1 MPDAVAGPWP
11 ERCTRVVFFGPRL
24 PEISGGSTYVM
35 NMSAELVE
43 RGVEVEH
50 VSLAP
55 GTVAPRFPTFVV
67 NPRPA
72 LHAGP
77 SFRTRGR
84 RGGRM
89 RGLGA
94 AVFKAADRRWQAW
107 RLRRR
112 FSGYGP
118 ETLIVLTHV
127 RVKQTLDASGWVRPT
142 DGPLLVGQHHS
153 QFETIDLYADA
164 WMRPAMVAHF
174 GDLDV
179 FTALTQSDARRF
191 AEILPVPCVAIGNP
205 APPAPPS
212 ETPRERLAVALAR
225 YSLEKDLDIMI
236 RCFAEATDVAG
247 LDGWRLELWGEG
259 PTREALQDQIDRLEV
274 GERIRL
280 MGRADDVHE
289 VLSRARVNLLT
300 SSTEGFGMAVLE
312 AATAGVPSI
321 VFDCSPGLR
330 ELVELTHGH
339 LVPDQDTAA
348 YVQCLIAS
356 LGDADDLA
364 RRGALA
370 RHGATRFAP
379 GPIVD
384 VWADLV
390 TEAYA
395 RRSRR

>member
-1 MPDAVAGPWP
+1 MSDVAAGAWP
-11 ERCTRVVFFGPRL
+11 GRCTRVVFFGPRL

-35 NMSAELVE
+35 NMSAELAS
-43 RGVEVEH
+43 RGVEIEH
-50 VSLAP
+50 VSLTP

-77 SFRTRGR
+77 SFRSGR

-94 AVFKAADRRWQAW
+94 AAFKAADRRWQAW

-112 FSGYGP
+112 FSRYGP

-127 RVKQTLDASGWVRPT
+127 RVKQVLDASGWVRPP

-179 FTALTQSDARRF
+179 FTALTESDARRF

-205 APPAPPS
+205 APPAPVS
-212 ETPRERLAVALAR
+212 VTPRERLAVALAR

-236 RCFAEATDVAG
+236 RCFAEATEDAA
-247 LDGWRLELWGEG
+247 LAGWRLELWGEG
-259 PTREALQDQIDRLEV
+259 PTRDALQDQIDRLGVED
-274 GERIRL
+274 RIRL

-289 VLSRARVNLLT
+289 VLARAQVNLLT

-321 VFDCSPGLR
+321 VFDCSPGLH
-330 ELVELTHGH
+330 ELVRLTHGH
-339 LVPDQDTAA
+339 LVNDQDTAA
-348 YVQCLIAS
+348 YVRCLVTA
-356 LGDADDLA
+356 LGDPEDLV

-370 RHGATRFAP
+370 REGARRFAP

-384 VWADLV
+384 DWADLV
-390 TEAYA
+390 TEAYGR
-395 RRSRR
+395 RRSAR